1 MSMVPNSERP
11 LRDSVRYT
19 LPQAVNFDNLPD
31 LRELVEAEVDAAEPD
46 RVFEVAIGDQGH
58 GGSAAVA
65 LMIALFRRAHV
76 LDKKIR
82 FVEVP
87 IEISNIVNVSGLS
100 DVLPLQLAE
109 QVAEQVVEAPASQP

>member
-1 MSMVPNSERP
+1 MVPNSERP

-46 RVFEVAIGDQGH
+46 RVLEVAMGDQGH